1 MDISLFFLYSILKL
15 SRFQLHREKKMF
27 IFFLFFSV
35 AKIRII
41 FNFMNILNIFLRK
54 YYYAQKKVNYIKDDS
69 SFYYEN
75 IPFRLV

>member
-1 MDISLFFLYSILKL
+1 
-15 SRFQLHREKKMF
+15 
-27 IFFLFFSV
+27 
-35 AKIRII
+35 
-41 FNFMNILNIFLRK
+41 MNILNIFLRK